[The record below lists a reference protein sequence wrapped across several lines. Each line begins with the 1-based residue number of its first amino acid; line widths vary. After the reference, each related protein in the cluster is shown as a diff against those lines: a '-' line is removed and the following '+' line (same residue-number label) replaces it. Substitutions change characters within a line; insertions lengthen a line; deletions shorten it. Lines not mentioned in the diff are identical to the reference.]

1 VTKVGFCVSVLMMF
15 DVQRIR
21 SDFEIFKN
29 HPEMVYLDS
38 AATTHKPKIVVDSQL
53 DYYTKSNSNVH
64 RGNYPLAISA
74 TNQYETSRDKVQKF
88 LKAEAREEIIFT
100 RGTTD
105 AINLVAGILCSD
117 LNPAG
122 VGQGFENS
130 ISVLQPGDE
139 ILVSQ
144 MEHHANILP
153 WQIAAAKHGLK
164 LKYVP
169 VTNNL
174 EVDFAKYIELLTPR
188 VKLVAVCHV
197 SNLTGVINPIAK
209 ITEAAH
215 QNGSLVLV
223 DGAQAVGHFKV
234 NVQELD
240 VDFYC
245 FSGHK
250 VFSPT
255 GIGVLYGKKPLLNRL
270 PPMQGG
276 GDMIESVN
284 YDTTIYNQLPYKFEA
299 GTPNVAGAVG
309 LAAGLQYFESVYSQA
324 LLDWEQYLLGYLQK
338 GLAKISELKLVGT
351 SQKKIGIQAFI
362 IGGIHPLDLDLYL
375 ANKNICI
382 RSGFHCVQPLL
393 NQLGFTNGVSRVSLS
408 IYNTAEEIGQLLYW
422 LKKGVDMLR

>member
-1 VTKVGFCVSVLMMF
+1 MF
-15 DVQRIR
+15 DIKKIR
-21 SDFEIFKN
+21 GDFEIFKN
-29 HPEMVYLDS
+29 HAEMVYLDNS
-38 AATTHKPKIVVDSQL
+38 ATTHKPKIVVDSQL

-64 RGNYPLAISA
+64 RGNYHLAISA
-74 TNQYETSRDKVQKF
+74 TNQYESSRDTVQKF
-88 LKAEAREEIIFT
+88 LKAESSEEIIFT

-105 AINLVAGILCSD
+105 AINLVASILCSD

-122 VGQGFENS
+122 VGQGFENNLS
-130 ISVLQPGDE
+130 ILQPGDE

-144 MEHHANILP
+144 MEHHANIVP
-153 WQIAAAKHGLK
+153 WQLAAAKYGLK
-164 LKYVP
+164 LKYIP
-169 VTNNL
+169 VTTDL
-174 EVDFAKYIELLTPR
+174 EFDFVQFLELLTPK

-197 SNLTGVINPIAK
+197 SNLTGVINPIVK
-209 ITEAAH
+209 ITAAAH

-255 GIGVLYGKKPLLNRL
+255 GFGVLYGKKSLLSKL

-276 GDMIESVN
+276 GDMVESVN

-299 GTPNVAGAVG
+299 GTPNIAGAVG
-309 LAAGLQYFESVYSQA
+309 LAAGLKYFESVYSQA
-324 LLDWEQYLLGYLQK
+324 LLDYEQYLLGYLQTGLSKIK
-338 GLAKISELKLVGT
+338 GLKLVGT
-351 SQKKIGIQAFI
+351 SQDKIGIQAFI
-362 IGGIHPLDLDLYL
+362 IDGIHPQDLDMYL
-375 ANKNICI
+375 AGKNICI

-393 NQLGFTNGVSRVSLS
+393 HQLGFTNGVSRVSLS
-408 IYNTAEEIGQLLYW
+408 IYNTIEEIDQFLYW
-422 LKKGVDMLR
+422 LKKGVEIFC